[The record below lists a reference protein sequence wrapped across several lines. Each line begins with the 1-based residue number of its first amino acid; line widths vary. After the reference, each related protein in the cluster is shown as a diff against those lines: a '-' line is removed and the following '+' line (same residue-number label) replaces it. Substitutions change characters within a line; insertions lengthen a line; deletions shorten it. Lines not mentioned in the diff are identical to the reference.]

1 MNNMAFC
8 LFYSG
13 NLSGA
18 ISLIESHISKNNRSK
33 NMVNESLVFN
43 LCTLYELES
52 AKSMNKK
59 LNLLLDLNLYTGD
72 GFQSECLQI
81 N

>member
-1 MNNMAFC
+1 MAFC

-13 NLSGA
+13 NLNGA
-18 ISLIESHISKNNRSK
+18 ISLIETHINKNNKS
-33 NMVNESLVFN
+33 NNTINESLVFN

-52 AKSMNKK
+52 AKAMNKK
-59 LNLLLDLNLYTGD
+59 LNLLLELNLYTGD

-81 N
+81 